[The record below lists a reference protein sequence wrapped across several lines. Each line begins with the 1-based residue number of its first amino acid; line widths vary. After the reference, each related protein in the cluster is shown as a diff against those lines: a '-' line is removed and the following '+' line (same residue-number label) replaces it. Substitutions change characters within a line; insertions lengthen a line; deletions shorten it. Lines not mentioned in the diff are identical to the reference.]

1 MKLSGY
7 FRQHVTNMTLK
18 YVKIL
23 SLRTGNMDEN
33 QFFLLIMWLC
43 LSQAIKIIRIFGTKT
58 NFPYL

>member
-1 MKLSGY
+1 MKFGANLMKLSGY

-33 QFFLLIMWLC
+33 QLFAHYVVMFEPGN
-43 LSQAIKIIRIFGTKT
+43 S
-58 NFPYL
+58 NFWCKN